1 MCKMILNLSVLV
13 VIVIQLTR
21 VNAVCPGLVTKKQWG
36 GLSPLHVQ
44 YLPRPV
50 NLVII
55 QHTAT
60 PTCSTDEECQD
71 IVQSIQNNHMEAL
84 NFWDIG
90 MNFLIGGN
98 GKAYEGSGWLRVGAH
113 TYGYNSKSIGISF
126 IGNYNTDVPLQAQI
140 EAAQNLIQCG
150 VEEGHLTPDYNLVA
164 HKKLIATESPG
175 RKLYA
180 EIRSWPHYLDN
191 VSSIK
196 NH

>member
-60 PTCSTDEECQD
+60 PTCSTDED
-71 IVQSIQNNHMEAL
+71 
-84 NFWDIG
+84 
-90 MNFLIGGN
+90 FLIGGN

-126 IGNYNTDVPLQAQI
+126 IGNYNT
-140 EAAQNLIQCG
+140 QNLIQCG

-191 VSSIK
+191 
-196 NH
+196 NHIL